1 MLCSLR
7 AALVQLT
14 GYQKSQK
21 KKQLKNVIPLKFGK
35 TSHGL
40 QGVGGYLPNRC
51 SGTAQGP
58 VILITRQLYTQGGGS
73 QSLH

>member
-7 AALVQLT
+7 AALFQLT

-21 KKQLKNVIPLKFGK
+21 KKLKNF
-35 TSHGL
+35 TYGL

-51 SGTAQGP
+51 SGTAHGP